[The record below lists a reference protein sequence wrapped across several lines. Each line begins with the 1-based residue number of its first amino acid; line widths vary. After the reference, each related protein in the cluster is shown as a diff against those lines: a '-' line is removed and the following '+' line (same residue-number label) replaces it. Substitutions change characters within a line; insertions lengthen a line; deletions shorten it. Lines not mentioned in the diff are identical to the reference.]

1 MKACSTLYHRWSN
14 WSSPADFSIIVLYSG
29 YCCSSED
36 FVQDS
41 MGCDILDLQMEKRN
55 LSMYHA
61 IEEFIQAQ
69 NNPTPISNS
78 YSKQQQ
84 NCSIASSFLTF
95 RFPFPELCH
104 EELCH
109 RFGVQ
114 CTIIKLTNSWVLYC
128 MSYFVWRSFLGT
140 TIRSS
145 DIIFSRFGLIRT
157 EIIDEVTVGI
167 VRTQLS

>member
-1 MKACSTLYHRWSN
+1 MLDRTINHPIMLDLCILVSGLFFIGKTLNFLIAVMMKKRKQLKVEN
-14 WSSPADFSIIVLYSG
+14 VKDKPFKIICG
-29 YCCSSED
+29 SSED
-36 FVQDS
+36 FVRDS

-104 EELCH
+104 

-114 CTIIKLTNSWVLYC
+114 CTIIIPEYSTAC
-128 MSYFVWRSFLGT
+128 PT
-140 TIRSS
+140 
-145 DIIFSRFGLIRT
+145 
-157 EIIDEVTVGI
+157 
-167 VRTQLS
+167 